1 MVYPNP
7 TNGILYVGLS
17 HCGSRPEYR
26 ITNPM
31 GQTLMTG
38 IITAETQQIDVS
50 ALPAGMYFISVGE
63 MTSKFVV
70 R

>member
-1 MVYPNP
+1 MSMYSQP
-7 TNGILYVGLS
+7 TATTGTSDS
-17 HCGSRPEYR
+17 HPEYR

-38 IITAETQQIDVS
+38 IINAETQQIDVS

-63 MTSKFVV
+63 MTSMFVV

>member
-1 MVYPNP
+1 MYSLP
-7 TNGILYVGLS
+7 TATTGTSDS
-17 HCGSRPEYR
+17 HPKYR

-38 IITAETQQIDVS
+38 TVTSETQQIDVS
-50 ALPAGMYFISVGE
+50 ALPEGMYFISVGE
-63 MTSKFVV
+63 MTSMFVV